1 MDDGWSQ
8 YGKRGLDV
16 VQQDGTIW
24 LWYEIAVACMEM
36 ETVRRTRFG
45 SSLHNNESVPTAVV
59 VEKKNEKKH
68 LSMKIWTNFFSAPED
83 LF

>member
-1 MDDGWSQ
+1 MMDEVSME
-8 YGKRGLDV
+8 KRGMDI
-16 VQQDGTIW
+16 VQQDGTIL
-24 LWYEIAVACMEM
+24 LWYEMAIACMEM

-59 VEKKNEKKH
+59 ERKEQKHQH
-68 LSMKIWTNFFSAPED
+68 LSMKIATNFFSAPED